1 MKAKNQSK
9 VKLSRFV
16 NKILKYLGYCI
27 CYRRDLDKFFLIR
40 KKCKSYKGDW
50 SIGCYITLPKC
61 ASSSIARTLGQIT
74 NHPDNK
80 KNPTPEFPWTCRTE
94 APPFDL
100 EAMKSMS
107 NLNEFEKSK
116 IHFLP
121 PWVNTEDEEV
131 MDNVYYFSV
140 VRNPFSRM
148 HGVWQECRETYDIR
162 LGFKEFLLEAERV
175 YNSNFD
181 LSAQKGER
189 GMLNAKGWWHFKPQ
203 LEQLIDENEKLAM
216 HNISKVEYL
225 ESDIRK
231 CLKNFKTFQE
241 KNFRLYNENVKPDG
255 FSEKRKKT
263 GYRQFY
269 DKESIEIV
277 ENMFWS
283 DIDFFDYEF

>member
-1 MKAKNQSK
+1 MKHDQK
-9 VKLSRFV
+9 VKLARTA
-16 NKILKYLGYCI
+16 NKVLKFFGCCV
-27 CYRRDLDKFFLIR
+27 CYRRDVDKFLLVN
-40 KKCKSYKGDW
+40 KKLKKYKGDW

-80 KNPTPEFPWTCRTE
+80 KNPTPEFPWTCRTQ

-100 EAMKSMS
+100 ESIKSMDS
-107 NLNEFEKSK
+107 LNEYEKSK

-131 MDNVYYFSV
+131 MKNVYYFSV

-162 LGFKEFLLEAERV
+162 LGFKDFLVEAKRV
-175 YNSNFD
+175 YDNNFD
-181 LSAQKGER
+181 LSDQEGER

-203 LEQLIDENEKLAM
+203 LEQLIDGKGDLAM
-216 HNISKVEYL
+216 HHISKVEYL

-231 CLKNFKTFQE
+231 ALAGFKTFQS
-241 KNFRLYNENVKPDG
+241 KNFKLYNENVKPG
-255 FSEKRKKT
+255 GLSEKRKKT

-269 DKESIEIV
+269 DEESIKIV
-277 ENMFWS
+277 EHMFWS
-283 DIDFFDYEF
+283 DIDFFEYKF